1 MSLDEK
7 RKKYDIPQ
15 IPYLPIGKNV
25 LIWRIEAEEKTPGG
39 LHIPDTS
46 KEVKSR
52 GVLLAA
58 GLAAMDIFADNLVEV
73 GDEVCFAHYAGRD
86 RETGE
91 RIAGATSKKILEC
104 KAEDV
109 LGSVDAIERSK
120 GYRVYIDEDN
130 EHHWRVK

>member
-1 MSLDEK
+1 MSLEEK
-7 RKKYDIPQ
+7 RKKYDIPAL
-15 IPYLPIGKNV
+15 PYLPIGKNV
-25 LIWRIEAEEKTPGG
+25 LIWRIEAEEKTAGG
-39 LHIPDTS
+39 IIIAEVAR
-46 KEVKSR
+46 EVKSR

-91 RIAGATSKKILEC
+91 RQAGEVRKRILEC

-109 LGSVDAIERSK
+109 LGSVDAIKRSQ
-120 GYRVYIDEDN
+120 GYRLDVNEDN
-130 EHHWRVK
+130 EHFWRK

>member
-1 MSLDEK
+1 MSLEAK
-7 RKKYDIPQ
+7 RKKYDIPE

-25 LIWRIEAEEKTPGG
+25 LIWRIEAEEKTAGG
-39 LHIPDTS
+39 LYVPDTS

-58 GLAAMDIFADNLVEV
+58 GLAAMDIFADNLVEI
-73 GDEVCFAHYAGRD
+73 GDEVCFAHFAGRD

-91 RIAGATSKKILEC
+91 RTSGTVSKRILEC

-120 GYRVYIDEDN
+120 SFRLDVSEDN
-130 EHHWRVK
+130 EHYWRGK

>member
-1 MSLDEK
+1 MSLTEK
-7 RKKYDIPQ
+7 RQKYDIPA
-15 IPYLPIGKNV
+15 IPYAPIGKNV
-25 LIWRIEAEEKTPGG
+25 LIWRIEGDEKTAGG
-39 LHIPDTS
+39 IVIPETNR
-46 KEVKSR
+46 EVKSR

-58 GLAAMDIFADNLVEV
+58 GLAAMDIFADNLVEI

-91 RIAGATSKKILEC
+91 RIAGSTSKRILEC

-120 GYRVYIDEDN
+120 GYRLDVNEDN
-130 EHHWRVK
+130 EHFWRK